1 MIVIL
6 GFDGLEYNY
15 VKEFNC
21 KNIMQE
27 TFGKTDI
34 SEFKEPR
41 TIVLW
46 SSFLAGKNLED
57 EILGGSNL
65 WDFRLDTNR
74 TFFSKF
80 KKYVA
85 IDVPGFSFIK
95 ERHEAERKALKDF
108 FNQKCTV
115 EEYDKIAFE
124 NHRKVKQEFFEALKG
139 DYDIVMGYFGLAD
152 VIGHLSFGIKP
163 KMKLVYEELD
173 RIAAKVR
180 ENIKD
185 KILILSDHGMKPIGR
200 FGDHSNYGFWSVNLH
215 KDVFNPKLTQLFKLI
230 LE

>member
-1 MIVIL
+1 ML
-6 GFDGLEYNY
+6 
-15 VKEFNC
+15 
-21 KNIMQE
+21 
-27 TFGKTDI
+27 
-34 SEFKEPR
+34 FK
-41 TIVLW
+41 
-46 SSFLAGKNLED
+46 
-57 EILGGSNL
+57 
-65 WDFRLDTNR
+65 
-74 TFFSKF
+74 SKF
-80 KKYVA
+80 NLLLNY
-85 IDVPGFSFIK
+85 ILYEI
-95 ERHEAERKALKDF
+95 
-108 FNQKCTV
+108 
-115 EEYDKIAFE
+115 
-124 NHRKVKQEFFEALKG
+124 
-139 DYDIVMGYFGLAD
+139 FGLAD